1 MLYVYAPSVANGVG
15 VEIGSAG
22 LAYIHTELSH
32 QHTVDRPGHTLCAAT
47 SPFTHTARNG
57 AREIVRVYKSA
68 SGEEGCLNLDG
79 GRPMMR
85 ASERES
91 EAEKERRVG
100 KEVNARCVV
109 YSKACIRCEIFC
121 KTEVENAG
129 VKN

>member
-85 ASERES
+85 ASEREKVKQRKRGRL
-91 EAEKERRVG
+91 EKKLTRVAWCILKRALG
-100 KEVNARCVV
+100 ARFFAKRK
-109 YSKACIRCEIFC
+109 SKMF
-121 KTEVENAG
+121 V
-129 VKN
+129 